1 MEFDYIIIGAGS
13 AGCVVANRLASNNR
27 FSVCLLE
34 AGGKD
39 NYPWIHIPVG
49 YFKTMGNPRTDWC
62 YRTQPDNGLNGRS
75 INWPRGKILGGSSS
89 INGLLYVR
97 GQPEDFEHWRQL
109 GNEGWAWNDVLP
121 YFKKTENWEGAPD
134 DLRGKGGPIQ
144 VSKNRVDRDIVKAW
158 LEAAVNKG
166 YKWTDDYNQESQE
179 GVGYFQMTMADGLR
193 CSAAKAYLSPLK
205 GNKNIEICTNVQTTK
220 ILIEKKAAIG
230 VEVIMGG
237 ERKRIKAR
245 KEVILCAGTIGSPQ
259 LLMLSGLG
267 DQKELSKHGIEPL
280 VHLPGVGKNLQ
291 DHLQARPV
299 YRCNASTINVET
311 KSLYR
316 KIGMG
321 VEYLF
326 KRSGPMAMAA
336 SLGTGFLR
344 TDNALDTPDIQYH
357 IQPFSADRVEDGPHK
372 FSAFTASVC
381 QLRPESRGHLQIV
394 SSNPEDYP
402 KIYPNYLSTKKDC
415 DTMVKAIQITRE
427 ICQVEPVA
435 SLITDEFAPGKSA
448 DLKDYDKTLNWIRDT
463 ATTIYHPV
471 GTCKMGKDKSS
482 VVDEKLKVRGVDRL
496 RVVDASIMP
505 SITSGNTNAPT
516 LMIGEKASDLIIKE
530 TH

>member
-1 MEFDYIIIGAGS
+1 LEFDYIIIGAGS
-13 AGCVVANRLASNNR
+13 AGCVVANRLTSNNR

-39 NYPWIHIPVG
+39 SYPWIHIPVG

-62 YRTQPDNGLNGRS
+62 YRTQPDAGLNGRS
-75 INWPRGKILGGSSS
+75 LNWPRGKTLGGSSS

-121 YFKKTENWEGAPD
+121 YFKKSENWEGAPD

-205 GNKNIEICTNVQTTK
+205 GNKNIEICTNAQTAK

-267 DQKELSKHGIEPL
+267 DQKELSKQGIETL

-311 KSLYR
+311 KSLYK

-471 GTCKMGKDKSS
+471 GTCKMGKDKLS
-482 VVDEKLKVRGVDRL
+482 VVDAKLKVRGVDRL

-530 TH
+530 MH